1 MRIFEKLKEKLEIR
15 KSNKLLEQAKGEYL
29 SAETKQE
36 GIDNAAQKAIEAI
49 KAHPEEEA
57 GAIGVLE
64 NLENSEMSKDVKVN
78 TIIQIPTTS
87 EIEDTD
93 EIMKKA
99 VEKLNLTSEDIQKI
113 LREAG
118 DYISIKAAKEII
130 KQIPNPKIR
139 NIEELKIKQLEK
151 TRREQ
156 EKEKREKQKKQE
168 ENRIKQILRKRYTE
182 NEQIPISNL
191 VDEINTIKSKSRSEE
206 IQQMVRRVLARKAA
220 ISCKT
225 LGNAPIGIITQVI
238 PAEEMMHRFPTKLSE
253 DEQKDVGETA
263 EKDLNFIEL
272 TELEYQNIKDDERY
286 KNTEG
291 REYEFDKNLLEQMV
305 LSLIAKNVVSTYNEL
320 GIIDIPQSETMKEI
334 SEEQEKFF
342 IQQIQTYGKD
352 ITNISKIKNQIR
364 GRQTRE
370 DGDWLDLIR
379 KIPEDE
385 KEYYLKEL
393 KNHIKRDKKQRRIE
407 LEPEVEEKLETIKE
421 RLNDLNVDD
430 ALQIL
435 KVAEEELKTVEKERE
450 EEQSKNR
457 KMGKRQSDDRERR

>member
-1 MRIFEKLKEKLEIR
+1 
-15 KSNKLLEQAKGEYL
+15 
-29 SAETKQE
+29 
-36 GIDNAAQKAIEAI
+36 
-49 KAHPEEEA
+49 
-57 GAIGVLE
+57 
-64 NLENSEMSKDVKVN
+64 
-78 TIIQIPTTS
+78 
-87 EIEDTD
+87 
-93 EIMKKA
+93 
-99 VEKLNLTSEDIQKI
+99 
-113 LREAG
+113 
-118 DYISIKAAKEII
+118 
-130 KQIPNPKIR
+130 
-139 NIEELKIKQLEK
+139 
-151 TRREQ
+151 
-156 EKEKREKQKKQE
+156 
-168 ENRIKQILRKRYTE
+168 
-182 NEQIPISNL
+182 
-191 VDEINTIKSKSRSEE
+191 
-206 IQQMVRRVLARKAA
+206 MVRRVLARKAA